1 MKLRVFI
8 IIGLAGILG
17 SCMSSKTLIV
27 NDASVEK
34 LEQGKEYDDYAVNYA
49 LPRSV
54 IKVKVIAEKTVTKPG
69 PFATYAE
76 RLLGVANVPTRES
89 SKWSIR
95 RVSLSSFGQR
105 DPNQVYRI
113 SSKGASRADRIQ
125 LNHEGV
131 LLGINLPP
139 FKTATYDMSR
149 ISLNAAGDMVIPGY
163 PDLTIRKH
171 TEPMPDTVY
180 QTFRTD
186 TSFIRLPILK
196 ELVSTKSLLN
206 QAEEAAN
213 VIMELRQRRYHLLNG
228 EIAFKWD
235 LIPLP
240 EGSALE
246 IMIRELAQ
254 MEYDY
259 VSLFVGRTST
269 ETEEFEFTYVP
280 GNNSGEESTD
290 LFTFSNFSGVLA
302 AGNSNGDPVKLVLN
316 PVSGFPGQQDDVVI
330 GSNDEGAKE
339 TGLAYRIPGRAEISI
354 EQAGEKLVSES
365 FLIAQYGIIQFLP
378 KQLLSQP
385 DMMIRMHPDLGSL
398 EGIYEK

>member
-1 MKLRVFI
+1 MKLRVFL
-8 IIGLAGILG
+8 IIGLVGILG
-17 SCMSSKTLIV
+17 SCMSSKPIIV
-27 NDASVEK
+27 SDARVEK
-34 LEQGKEYDDYAVNYA
+34 IEQGKEYDDFAVNYA

-54 IKVKVIAEKTVTKPG
+54 VNVKVLAEKTVTKPG
-69 PFATYAE
+69 PFANYAE
-76 RLLGVANVPTRES
+76 RLLGVTDVPTRES
-89 SKWSIR
+89 SKWSIKK
-95 RVSLSSFGQR
+95 VSLSTFGQR

-113 SSKGASRADRIQ
+113 QSKGESRADRIQ

-139 FKTATYDMSR
+139 FKTTTYDMSR
-149 ISLNAAGDMVIPGY
+149 ISLNSTGDMVIPGY

-186 TSFIRLPILK
+186 TSFVRLPILK
-196 ELVSTKSLLN
+196 ELISTKSLLN

-213 VIMELRQRRYHLLNG
+213 VIMELRNRRYNLLNG
-228 EIAFKWD
+228 EIAFELE

-240 EGSALE
+240 EGRALE
-246 IMIRELAQ
+246 VMIRELSQ

-259 VSLFVGRTST
+259 VSLFVGRTTT
-269 ETEEFEFTYVP
+269 ETQEYEFIYVP
-280 GNNSGEESTD
+280 GNESGEESKD
-290 LFTFSNFSGVLA
+290 LFTFSSFSGVLP
-302 AGNSNGDPVKLVLN
+302 AGSSNGDPVRLVLIRN
-316 PVSGFPGQQDDVVI
+316 PGFPGQQDKVVI
-330 GSNDEGAKE
+330 GANNSSNGS
-339 TGLAYRIPGRAEISI
+339 GLAYRIPGRAEITV
-354 EQAGEKLVSES
+354 EQAGEKLVAES

-385 DMMIRMHPDLGSL
+385 DMMIRLHPDLGSL